1 MSDLAPEAGPG
12 RSTLATDPTGVRW
25 AVHLPT
31 FADPQTLVALAVAAE
46 LRGWD
51 GCFFWDHIVGSLEEP
66 MPVAD
71 TWVVLGAV
79 ASATERIR
87 IGTAVTPVARRK
99 PQELARQAVSVDQL
113 SGGRLTLGVGLG
125 TPVEAEY
132 GPFGEPTDARELA
145 SRLDEGLAVLAG
157 LWTGE
162 PFSHRGEHFTVER
175 ATFVPGPVQQPR
187 IPVWAACTWPHRK
200 PLERAAR
207 WDGAVLVKDR
217 GGMVQRV
224 TPDEI
229 AEARAEI
236 RRIRGDDRP
245 FDLAVVATDPRD
257 AGGYAE
263 AGATWVLLTGWLD
276 TLASLIEAGPR

>member
-1 MSDLAPEAGPG
+1 MADPAPEAGPEQG
-12 RSTLATDPTGVRW
+12 TTAVRW

-31 FADPQTLVALAVAAE
+31 FAEPQTLIDLAVAAE
-46 LRGWD
+46 RRGWD
-51 GCFFWDHIVGSLEEP
+51 GCFFWDHILGALEEP
-66 MPVAD
+66 MPVAN

-79 ASATERIR
+79 AGATERIR

-99 PQELARQAVSVDQL
+99 PHELAREAVTVDRL
-113 SGGRLTLGVGLG
+113 SGGRMTLGVGLG

-132 GPFGEPTDARELA
+132 GAFGEPMAARELA

-162 PFSHRGEHFTVER
+162 PFSHHGAHYTVEG
-175 ATFVPGPVQQPR
+175 AAFVPGPLQQPR
-187 IPVWAACTWPHRK
+187 IPIWAACTWPHHK
-200 PLERAAR
+200 PLQRAAR
-207 WDGAVLVKDR
+207 WDGAVLVKDN

-229 AEARAEI
+229 AEARATI

-257 AGGYAE
+257 ADGYAE
-263 AGATWVLLTGWLD
+263 AGATWVLVTGWLD
-276 TLASLIEAGPR
+276 TLAGLVEAGPR